1 MKTILLIEDNKDIR
15 ENTAEILELSNYKVY
30 TAENGKIGVEM
41 ALKHHPDLIICDI
54 MMPVMDGYGVLH
66 ALGKNKDT
74 TSIPFI
80 FLTAKTE
87 RSDQRKGM
95 EMGADDYITK
105 PFEEIELLNA
115 VEARLRK
122 AEALKRDYP
131 EGIEGVRE
139 FLEEARRLQS
149 IKLVSADRETINY
162 KKRQLIFKEDQR
174 PQNLFYIQKGKVK
187 VYRQNEEGKEFIT
200 GIYKE
205 GEFFGYT
212 TLLEERSYEDSA
224 EALEDSEIM
233 LIPRTDFNALVNSD
247 PETAGK
253 FIRMLANNLS
263 DKEEQLLK
271 LAYNSVRKRVADA
284 LILVYNRYKKTQS
297 DKPMLAFTREDL
309 AQVVGTATESL
320 IRTLSDF
327 RQEKLID
334 IHDGKITIMNEEKL
348 RHMLN

>member
-1 MKTILLIEDNKDIR
+1 
-15 ENTAEILELSNYKVY
+15 
-30 TAENGKIGVEM
+30 
-41 ALKHHPDLIICDI
+41 

-66 ALGKNKDT
+66 SLGKNKET
-74 TSIPFI
+74 AAIPFI

-87 RSDQRKGM
+87 RTDMRKGM

-115 VEARLRK
+115 VEARLK
-122 AEALKRDYP
+122 KSDALKKEYP
-131 EGIEGVRE
+131 AGIEGVRE
-139 FLEEARRLQS
+139 FLDEARRIQS
-149 IKLVSADRETINY
+149 IQLVSADRETIDF
-162 KKRQLIFKEDQR
+162 KKRQLIFKEGQR

-200 GIYKE
+200 GIYTE
-205 GEFFGYT
+205 GDFFGYT
-212 TLLEERSYEDSA
+212 PLLEEKVYEDTA
-224 EALEDSEIM
+224 EALEESEIM
-233 LIPRTDFNALVNSD
+233 LIPRGDFNALINSD
-247 PETAGK
+247 PTTASR
-253 FIRMLANNLS
+253 FIHMLANNLS

-284 LILVYNRYKKTQS
+284 LLLVYQRYKKNEV
-297 DKPMLAFTREDL
+297 DKPSLVFTREDL

-334 IHDGKITIMNEEKL
+334 IREGKISIVNEERL